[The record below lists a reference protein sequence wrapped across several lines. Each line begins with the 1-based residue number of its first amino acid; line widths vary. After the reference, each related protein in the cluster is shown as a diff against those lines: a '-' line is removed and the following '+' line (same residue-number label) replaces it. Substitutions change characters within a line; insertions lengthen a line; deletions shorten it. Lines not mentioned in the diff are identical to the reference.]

1 MNKTFNHYMKAAGL
15 ALAALAAGACSDTWD
30 DHYNGGNG
38 VPGSDISLW
47 QAIASNEQLSN
58 FARVLDSCGY
68 KPSLNG
74 SQVFTV
80 FAPVNAHFTETQA
93 DSVIALYK
101 SDKQSGVIT
110 KDNKAI
116 KEFVQNH
123 IALYNYS
130 VAATASDT
138 SIVMMNGKYLKL
150 GSNQFAGQSFDVKN
164 RLTKNG
170 MLFTIANSASYEP
183 NIFEYLN
190 RDADL
195 DSLSSFLYSYN
206 NYKFDPDQSVAG
218 EIVDGQTTYLD
229 SVKVLENE
237 VLTNYIGEI
246 NDEDSSFW
254 MVVPNNSEWDR
265 MLTQYTPYFNYNN
278 AVEKRDS
285 MQNLYSHLFIANG
298 TVFSMSTNS
307 EQSMQDSAVSVNAR
321 SYSLRE
327 QIYGFK
333 GAKYYA
339 YDDPKP
345 FESGG
350 VFYGAEKVECSNG
363 VVYKVPQWNLKPSQ
377 TFMRKIYVE
386 AENSNYRKEYDE
398 DASRVPSIVNVSSD
412 NKQFYNK
419 LSKNSYIELL
429 SKNKD
434 SKPSVTYYIPDVLSN
449 VPYDIK
455 LVMVPALA
463 GDTAA
468 TDEER
473 KKLQVDVYVGY
484 QKMDGT
490 EFSERKLRRTRCK
503 KDEVDTLIVAED
515 YVFPT
520 CSYGVDPQ
528 VTLKIVSS
536 GRPSGTEKE
545 DFQTSLRID
554 CIILEPKDTTN
565 Q

>member
-47 QAIASNEQLSN
+47 QTIASNDQLSN

-68 KPSLNG
+68 KPSLDG

-80 FAPVNAHFTETQA
+80 FAPVNAGFTETQA
-93 DSVIALYK
+93 DSVIALYQEE
-101 SDKQSGVIT
+101 KQSGVIT

-130 VAATASDT
+130 VAAEAQDT
-138 SIVMMNGKYLKL
+138 TIVMMNGKYLGF
-150 GSNQFAGQSFDVKN
+150 GSTQFDGRSLELKN

-170 MLFTIANSASYEP
+170 VLFTIANPASYTP
-183 NIFEYLN
+183 NIFEYLK
-190 RDADL
+190 RDATL
-195 DSLSSFLYSYN
+195 DSLSTFLYSYN
-206 NYKFDPDQSVAG
+206 VYEFDPDQSVAG

-229 SVKVLENE
+229 SVKVLKNE
-237 VLTNYIGEI
+237 LLSTYIGEI
-246 NDEDSSFW
+246 NDEDSVFS

-265 MLTQYTPYFNYNN
+265 LLTQYTPYFNYNST
-278 AVEKRDS
+278 VEKRDS
-285 MQNLYSHLFIANG
+285 MQNYYSHMFISNG
-298 TVFSMSTNS
+298 TVFSMTSNT
-307 EQSMQDSAVSVNAR
+307 EQSLQDSAVSVNAR
-321 SYSLRE
+321 SQSLRE

-333 GAKYYA
+333 GAKYYM

-345 FESGG
+345 FEPGG
-350 VFYGAEKVECSNG
+350 VFYGAEKVACSNG
-363 VVYKVPQWNLKPSQ
+363 TVYKVPQWNLHPTQ

-398 DASRVPSIVNVSSD
+398 ASSRVPNIVTVSSD
-412 NKQFYNK
+412 NEQYYNK
-419 LSKNSYIELL
+419 VSQNKYIEFLSKTSNSR
-429 SKNKD
+429 
-434 SKPSVTYYIPDVLSN
+434 PSVTYYVPNVLSN

-468 TDEER
+468 TDDNR
-473 KKLQVDVYVGY
+473 KKVKVNVELGWQDETG
-484 QKMDGT
+484 KEIT
-490 EFSERKLRRTRCK
+490 EEKLSSQECK
-503 KDEVDTLIVAED
+503 KDMVDTLLVAENFM
-515 YVFPT
+515 FPT
-520 CSYGVDPQ
+520 CTYGIDPQ
-528 VTLKIVSS
+528 VTLKISAARVRS
-536 GRPSGTEKE
+536 TEKE
-545 DFQTSLRID
+545 EFQTSLRID
-554 CIILEPKDTTN
+554 CIILEPKETR

>member
-1 MNKTFNHYMKAAGL
+1 MKKTFNHYMKAAGL

-38 VPGSDISLW
+38 VPGSDVSLW
-47 QAIASNEQLSN
+47 QAIASNDQLSN

-68 KPSLNG
+68 KPSLDG

-80 FAPVNAHFTETQA
+80 FAPVNTSFTEAQA
-93 DSVIALYK
+93 DSVIALYMRE
-101 SDKQSGVIT
+101 KQSGVIT

-116 KEFVQNH
+116 KEFIQNH

-138 SIVMMNGKYLKL
+138 SIVMMNGKYLGL
-150 GSNQFAGQSFDVKN
+150 GAKQFAGSSFDQKN
-164 RLTKNG
+164 RLAKNG
-170 MLFTIANSASYEP
+170 VLFTIATPASYAP
-183 NIFEYLN
+183 NIFEYLK

-195 DSLSSFLYSYN
+195 DSLATFLYSYN

-237 VLTNYIGEI
+237 LLTTYIGEI
-246 NDEDSSFW
+246 NDEDSVFR
-254 MVVPNNSEWDR
+254 MVVPDNSEWDR

-278 AVEKRDS
+278 TVEKRDS
-285 MQNLYSHLFIANG
+285 MQNYYSHLFIANG
-298 TVFSMSTNS
+298 TVFSMSANS
-307 EQSMQDSAVSVNAR
+307 EQSLQDSAVSVNAR

-327 QIYGFK
+327 EMWGFK
-333 GAKYYA
+333 GAKYYV

-345 FESGG
+345 FEPGG
-350 VFYGAEKVECSNG
+350 VFYGAERVDCSNG
-363 VVYKVPQWNLKPSQ
+363 VVYKVPQWNIHPTQ

-386 AENSNYRKEYDE
+386 AENSNYRKEYD
-398 DASRVPSIVNVSSD
+398 DGASRVPNIVTVSSD

-419 LSKNSYIELL
+419 LSKNKYIEFL
-429 SKNKD
+429 SKSKD
-434 SKPSVTYYIPDVLSN
+434 SKPSVTYYLPDVLSN

-468 TDEER
+468 TEDER
-473 KKLQVDVYVGY
+473 KYLQVDVYLGY
-484 QKMDGT
+484 QDMNGK
-490 EFSERKLRRTRCK
+490 EISERKLRRMECK
-503 KDEVDTLIVAED
+503 KDTIDTLLVAENF
-515 YVFPT
+515 VFPT
-520 CSYGVDPQ
+520 CTFDIDPQ
-528 VTLKIVSS
+528 ATLKIISS
-536 GRPSGTEKE
+536 GRPSGTRKE
-545 DFQTSLRID
+545 EFQTSLRID
-554 CIILEPKDTTN
+554 CIILEPKEETR

>member
-1 MNKTFNHYMKAAGL
+1 MKAAGL

-38 VPGSDISLW
+38 VPGSDVSLW
-47 QAIASNEQLSN
+47 QAIASNDQLSN

-68 KPSLNG
+68 KPSLDG

-80 FAPVNAHFTETQA
+80 FAPVNAGFTQAQA

-101 SDKQSGVIT
+101 SEKQSGVIT

-116 KEFVQNH
+116 KEFIQNH

-138 SIVMMNGKYLKL
+138 SIVMMNGKYLDL
-150 GSNQFAGQSFDVKN
+150 GGNQFAGRSFELKN
-164 RLTKNG
+164 RLAQNG
-170 MLFTIANSASYEP
+170 MLFAIATPASYAP
-183 NIFEYLN
+183 NIFEYLK
-190 RDADL
+190 RDVDL
-195 DSLSSFLYSYN
+195 DSLGTFLYSYN

-237 VLTNYIGEI
+237 LLTSYIGEI
-246 NDEDSSFW
+246 NDEDSVFR
-254 MVVPNNSEWDR
+254 MVVPNNSEWSR
-265 MLTQYTPYFNYNN
+265 MLAQYTPYFNYNN
-278 AVEKRDS
+278 TVEKRDS
-285 MQNLYSHLFIANG
+285 MQNFYSHMFIANG
-298 TVFSMSTNS
+298 TVFSMASNT
-307 EQSMQDSAVSVNAR
+307 EQSLQDSASSVNAR

-333 GAKYYA
+333 GAKYYV

-345 FESGG
+345 FEPGG
-350 VFYGAEKVECSNG
+350 VFYGAEKVACSNG
-363 VVYKVPQWNLKPSQ
+363 IVYKVPQWNLHPTQ

-398 DASRVPSIVNVSSD
+398 ASSRVPNIVTVSSD
-412 NKQFYNK
+412 NKLFYNK
-419 LSKNSYIELL
+419 VSQNKYVELL
-429 SKNKD
+429 SKTSN
-434 SKPSVTYYIPDVLSN
+434 SLPSVTYYVPNVLSN

-455 LVMVPALA
+455 VVMVPALA

-468 TDEER
+468 TDDNR
-473 KKLQVDVYVGY
+473 KKLKVNVELGWQDANGKEV
-484 QKMDGT
+484 T
-490 EFSERKLRRTRCK
+490 EKKLSSQECK
-503 KDEVDTLIVAED
+503 KDTVDTLLVAENF
-515 YVFPT
+515 VFPT
-520 CSYGVDPQ
+520 CTYGIDPQ
-528 VTLKIVSS
+528 VTLTVSAARLRS
-536 GRPSGTEKE
+536 SEK
-545 DFQTSLRID
+545 DKFQTSLRID
-554 CIILEPKDTTN
+554 CIILEPKEEIR